1 VYFFLFLQKC
11 VDHKLQEGDKVKV
24 LDPYD
29 SAPVGI
35 GRIHS
40 LSIIHGVK
48 LSRSGDANVNIIKV
62 TRNIPLPYDD
72 KIEGFVHLKEMEGSF
87 TRWPL
92 RYLQKMT

>member
-1 VYFFLFLQKC
+1 MFLHKC
-11 VDHKLQEGDKVKV
+11 VHHKIQEGDKVKV

-29 SAPVGI
+29 SAPMLI

-40 LSIIHGVK
+40 LSIMHGFK
-48 LSRSGDANVNIIKV
+48 LSGSGDANVNIIKV

-87 TRWPL
+87 TQWPL